1 MHTSLATAQSTQAEA
16 EATSKTLLNYHY
28 VQQTSSL
35 SHEHA
40 AARARIEQLQIRRES
55 QIDNMIHFVRK
66 GLCDHV
72 YWDIGVYVYAISA
85 PFTYC

>member
-16 EATSKTLLNYHY
+16 EATSK
-28 VQQTSSL
+28 TSSL

-85 PFTYC
+85 HFTYC